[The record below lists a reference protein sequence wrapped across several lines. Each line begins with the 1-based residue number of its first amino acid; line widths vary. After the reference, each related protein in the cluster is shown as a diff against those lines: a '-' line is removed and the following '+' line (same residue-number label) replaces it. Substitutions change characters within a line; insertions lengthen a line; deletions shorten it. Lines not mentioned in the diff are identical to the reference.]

1 MFKIQSLLFLFLLC
15 SVSLSS
21 QGEDRSKLKN
31 KTNETFNIE
40 SIKDDN
46 NEKKD
51 EYLKYK
57 NVIKLEFLDF
67 IKDYALVNYT
77 RSTKNN
83 FLNITFVRIHS
94 HYLIKNIL
102 DIQPALFIKD
112 IGLKDQFFYP
122 NINSA
127 LFSKSN
133 YQVGWM
139 CKLSLKYF
147 YDNDY
152 ANDGGYLGFE
162 RGQFSRN
169 YSFPFLE
176 PTVSVF
182 SVDYFIPFLKT
193 KTSDFKIYWES
204 REVFGDSNIYYD
216 VSMSTGLGFRK
227 HICAHYNCIDEVNS
241 GKIDLNNPK
250 IITGYT

>member
-1 MFKIQSLLFLFLLC
+1 MFKIQSLLFLFLLY

-21 QGEDRSKLKN
+21 QGEDRSILKN

-40 SIKDDN
+40 SIKDDY

-51 EYLKYK
+51 EYLRCK

-67 IKDYALVNYT
+67 IKGYALVNYT
-77 RSTKNN
+77 RSIKNN

-102 DIQPALFIKD
+102 DIRPASFIKN
-112 IGLKDQFFYP
+112 IGLKDHFFYS

-127 LFSKSN
+127 PFSKSN
-133 YQVGWM
+133 YQVDWM
-139 CKLSLKYF
+139 YKLSLKYF

-176 PTVSVF
+176 PTVSIF

-193 KTSDFKIYWES
+193 KNSDFVIYWGTQ
-204 REVFGDSNIYYD
+204 EVFGDSNIYND
-216 VSMSTGLGFRK
+216 VNMSTGLGFRK
-227 HICAHYNCIDEVNS
+227 HICAYYNCIDEGNS
-241 GKIDLNNPK
+241 EKLM
-250 IITGYT
+250 